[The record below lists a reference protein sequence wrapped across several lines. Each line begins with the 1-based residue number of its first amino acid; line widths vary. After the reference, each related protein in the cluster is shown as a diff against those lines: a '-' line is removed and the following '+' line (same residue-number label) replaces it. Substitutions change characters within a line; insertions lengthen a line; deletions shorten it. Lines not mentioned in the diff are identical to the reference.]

1 MSSILDNYCLAEI
14 NGSLLRPRATGKL
27 NLYSWF
33 AINLSGCSGQCQPP
47 KPAGYDN
54 GINNMFFCAV
64 PPTWPP

>member
-27 NLYSWF
+27 NMYSWF

-47 KPAGYDN
+47 QTGWIRQWN
-54 GINNMFFCAV
+54 
-64 PPTWPP
+64 